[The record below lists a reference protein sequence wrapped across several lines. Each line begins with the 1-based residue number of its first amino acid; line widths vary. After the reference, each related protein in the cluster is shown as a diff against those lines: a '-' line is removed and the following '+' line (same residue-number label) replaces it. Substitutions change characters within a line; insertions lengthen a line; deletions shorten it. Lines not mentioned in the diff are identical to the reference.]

1 MTKPQIRVLIA
12 EDSDA
17 MRNTLETLLRL
28 DPRLDVIGSARDG
41 IEAVE
46 LARSLRPDLITMDV
60 QMPRL
65 DGVEATARI
74 MTECPA
80 RILMVSA
87 YADDRQVD
95 LSFRAIA
102 AGALEV
108 VAKPTSSSANELRAW
123 ARYVCDTIVLMAE
136 VPIITRSRRSKTTLT
151 EPRVDVVGIAASTGG
166 PLALAKLFAAL
177 PAGLPVPILVAQHIA
192 EGFTEGMVRWLAK
205 TTKLAVRVAEDGAPA
220 RPGHIYFPPDAHDLE
235 VTAQQVLR
243 TPAASERY
251 APSGDLLL
259 ASIARY
265 YRGRALGIVLTG
277 MGEDGAIGLRALRDA
292 GGLTLAQSQDSCVVF
307 GMPQAAVKAGAT
319 TDLRSIEGLVAGILE
334 YSRRPAATT

>member
-1 MTKPQIRVLIA
+1 MTKVRVLIA

-17 MRNTLETLLRL
+17 MRNTLETLLGL
-28 DPRLDVIGSARDG
+28 DPRVELIGSARDG

-46 LARSLRPDLITMDV
+46 MAKRLRPDLITMDV

-87 YADDRQVD
+87 YADDRQID

-108 VAKPTSSSANELRAW
+108 VAKPATTNAAELRQW

-136 VPIITRSRRSKTTLT
+136 VPIITRSRRARTSVT
-151 EPRVDVVGIAASTGG
+151 EPRIDIVGIVASTGG
-166 PLALAKLFAAL
+166 PLALAKLFTSL
-177 PAGLPVPILVAQHIA
+177 PAQLPVPILIAQHIA

-205 TTKLAVRVAEDGAPA
+205 TAKLAVGVASDGQVAA
-220 RPGHIYFPPDAHDLE
+220 AGHVYFPPDGHDLE
-235 VTAQQVLR
+235 ITPQGVLR

-251 APSGDLLL
+251 SPSGDLLL
-259 ASIARY
+259 SALARH

-292 GGLTLAQSQDSCVVF
+292 GGITLAQSQESCVVF
-307 GMPQAAVKAGAT
+307 GMPQAAVTRGAT
-319 TDLRSIEGLVAGILE
+319 TDLRSIEGLAAGILE
-334 YSRRPAATT
+334 YSRREQAR

>member
-1 MTKPQIRVLIA
+1 MMTKKIRVLIA

-17 MRNTLETLLRL
+17 MRNTLETLLGV
-28 DPRLDVIGSARDG
+28 DPRIEVVGSARDG
-41 IEAVE
+41 IEAVDM
-46 LARSLRPDLITMDV
+46 AKSLRPDLITMDV

-87 YADDRQVD
+87 YADDRQID

-108 VAKPTSSSANELRAW
+108 VAKPASGNATELRQW

-136 VPIITRSRRSKTTLT
+136 VPIITRSRRARTTLT
-151 EPRVDVVGIAASTGG
+151 EPRIDLVGIVASTGG
-166 PLALAKLFAAL
+166 PLAIAKMLAAL
-177 PAGLPVPILVAQHIA
+177 PAELPVPILVAQHIA

-205 TTKLAVRVAEDGAPA
+205 TTKLGVEVATDGRMAVAGRV
-220 RPGHIYFPPDAHDLE
+220 YFPPDGHDLE
-235 VTAQQVLR
+235 VTAQQILR

-259 ASIARY
+259 SSLAKH

-277 MGEDGAIGLRALRDA
+277 MGEDGAVGLRALRDA
-292 GGLTLAQSQDSCVVF
+292 GGITLAQSQESCVVF
-307 GMPQAAVKAGAT
+307 GMPQAAVTRGAT

-334 YSRRPAATT
+334 YSRREPNR

>member
-1 MTKPQIRVLIA
+1 MTTIRVLIA

-17 MRNTLETLLRL
+17 MRNTLETLLGL
-28 DPRLDVIGSARDG
+28 DPRIEVIGTARDG

-46 LARSLRPDLITMDV
+46 LAKSLRPDLITMDV

-74 MTECPA
+74 MSECPA

-87 YADDRQVD
+87 YADDSQID

-108 VAKPTSSSANELRAW
+108 VAKPASANANELRAW

-136 VPIITRSRRSKTTLT
+136 VPIITRSRRSRTTLT
-151 EPRVDVVGIAASTGG
+151 EPRVDIVAIAASTGG
-166 PLALAKLFAAL
+166 PLALAKLLAAL
-177 PAGLPVPILVAQHIA
+177 PPDLPVPILVAQHIA
-192 EGFTEGMVRWLAK
+192 EGFTEGMVRWLGK
-205 TTKLAVRVAEDGAPA
+205 ITKLSVRVAEDGTPVAPA
-220 RPGHIYFPPDAHDLE
+220 HVYFPPDGHDLE
-235 VTAQQVLR
+235 ITEGQILR
-243 TPAASERY
+243 TPAACERY

-259 ASIARY
+259 SAVARH
-265 YRGRALGIVLTG
+265 YRTRALGIVLTG
-277 MGEDGAIGLRALRDA
+277 MGEDGALGLRALRDA
-292 GGLTLAQSQDSCVVF
+292 GGITLAQSQESCVVF
-307 GMPQAAVKAGAT
+307 GMPQAAVKAGGT

-334 YSRRPAATT
+334 YTRRGLV